1 MVCGYSKET
10 RANGVLGEDMGFR
23 DRLVERLGYTLD
35 VTEAYVPD
43 TENRALQIPAR
54 SQSIINEDK
63 ALQLI
68 PVSRCISVLETA
80 IAQIP
85 VEVFRG
91 IDKLDTPGW
100 LELPDVKNN
109 INQSEFLGQTVVSMA
124 LYGNAFWYL
133 TRGPRGINNIELIPA
148 GNVNIEKQDDGSYEY
163 YVNGI
168 KTPGDRI
175 KHLRLWQIPG
185 DILGYGPLQRHKS
198 IIQAAL
204 DLQAYADNWFRQ
216 SAVPTGTLTTTEF
229 LSPEVALANKQAFVE
244 SQVNRSVAVL
254 SSGLSYESISLNPEE
269 AQFLENQK
277 FVTRQIA
284 TMFGVPSMYLSL
296 SVEGSGLTYTN
307 GNEDRKKLYED
318 GLQQYIIRIQEAIS
332 DLLPRGQKAAFN
344 MTEFLK
350 PNVSMRYQAYQ
361 VALNAGFMT
370 VDEVRELEGLP
381 KIEMPEPVAVQEQP
395 VSPDENVEQPAE

>member
-1 MVCGYSKET
+1 
-10 RANGVLGEDMGFR
+10 
-23 DRLVERLGYTLD
+23 
-35 VTEAYVPD
+35 
-43 TENRALQIPAR
+43 
-54 SQSIINEDK
+54 
-63 ALQLI
+63 
-68 PVSRCISVLETA
+68 
-80 IAQIP
+80 
-85 VEVFRG
+85 
-91 IDKLDTPGW
+91 
-100 LELPDVKNN
+100 
-109 INQSEFLGQTVVSMA
+109 MA
-124 LYGNAFWYL
+124 LYGNAFWYV
-133 TRGPRGINNIELIPA
+133 TRGARGINNLELIPA
-148 GNVNIEKQDDGSYEY
+148 GNVNIEKQDDGTYEY

-168 KTPGDRI
+168 KTPGERI

-198 IIQAAL
+198 IIQASI
-204 DLQAYADNWFRQ
+204 DLQSYADNWFRT
-216 SAVPTGTLTTTEF
+216 SAIPTGTLTTTEF

-254 SSGLSYESISLNPEE
+254 SSGLSYQSISLNPEE

-318 GLQQYIIRIQEAIS
+318 GLQQYIIRIQEAIT

-381 KIEMPEPVAVQEQP
+381 QIEMPEPVAVQEPQE
-395 VSPDENVEQPAE
+395 VVEEPAE

>member
-1 MVCGYSKET
+1 
-10 RANGVLGEDMGFR
+10 MGIR
-23 DRLVERLGYTLD
+23 DRLVERLGYQID
-35 VTEAYVPD
+35 QAYVPD
-43 TENRALQIPAR
+43 TENRAIQIPAR

-80 IAQIP
+80 VAQIP

-91 IDKLDTPGW
+91 IDKLETPAW
-100 LELPDVKNN
+100 LELPDVSNN
-109 INQSEFLGQTVVSMA
+109 VNQSEFLGQTVVSMA
-124 LYGNAFWYL
+124 LYGNAFWYV
-133 TRGPRGINNIELIPA
+133 TRGARGINNLELIPA
-148 GNVNIEKQDDGSYEY
+148 GDVNIEKQDDGTYEY

-168 KTPGDRI
+168 KTPGERI
-175 KHLRLWQIPG
+175 THLRLWQIPG

-198 IIQAAL
+198 IIQSSL
-204 DLQAYADNWFRQ
+204 DLQSYADNWFRT
-216 SAVPTGTLTTTEF
+216 SAIPTGTLTTTEF

-254 SSGLSYESISLNPEE
+254 SSGLSYQSISLNPEE

-318 GLQQYIIRIQEAIS
+318 GLQQYIIRIQEAIT

-381 KIEMPEPVAVQEQP
+381 QIEMPEPVAVQEPQEP
-395 VSPDENVEQPAE
+395 QEPQEVVEEPAE

>member
-1 MVCGYSKET
+1 
-10 RANGVLGEDMGFR
+10 MGIR
-23 DRLVERLGYTLD
+23 DRLVERLGYQID
-35 VTEAYVPD
+35 QAYVPD
-43 TENRALQIPAR
+43 TENRAIQIPAR

-80 IAQIP
+80 VAQIP

-91 IDKLDTPGW
+91 IDKLETPAW
-100 LELPDVKNN
+100 LELPDVSNN
-109 INQSEFLGQTVVSMA
+109 VNQSEFLGQTVVSMA
-124 LYGNAFWYL
+124 LYGNAFWYV
-133 TRGPRGINNIELIPA
+133 TRGARGINNLELIPA
-148 GNVNIEKQDDGSYEY
+148 GDVNIEKQDDGTYEY

-168 KTPGDRI
+168 KTPGERI
-175 KHLRLWQIPG
+175 THLRLWQIPG

-198 IIQAAL
+198 IIQASL
-204 DLQAYADNWFRQ
+204 DLQSYADNWFRT
-216 SAVPTGTLTTTEF
+216 SAIPTGTLTTTEF

-254 SSGLSYESISLNPEE
+254 SSGLSYQSISLNPEE

-318 GLQQYIIRIQEAIS
+318 GLQQYIIRIQEAIT

-381 KIEMPEPVAVQEQP
+381 QIEMPEPVAVQEPQEP
-395 VSPDENVEQPAE
+395 QEPQEVVEEPAE